1 LAAATNTPPAV
12 LAQALAP
19 LVRAGVLAGQPGPG
33 GGYGLARPAAEVSI
47 HDIVVAIDSE
57 REERCVLHERVCSW
71 TGACPFHA
79 VLADAKERFLE
90 VLRATSLAD
99 VIANGLPFPD
109 AEGVA

>member
-1 LAAATNTPPAV
+1 
-12 LAQALAP
+12 
-19 LVRAGVLAGQPGPG
+19 
-33 GGYGLARPAAEVSI
+33 
-47 HDIVVAIDSE
+47 
-57 REERCVLHERVCSW
+57 VLHERVCSW